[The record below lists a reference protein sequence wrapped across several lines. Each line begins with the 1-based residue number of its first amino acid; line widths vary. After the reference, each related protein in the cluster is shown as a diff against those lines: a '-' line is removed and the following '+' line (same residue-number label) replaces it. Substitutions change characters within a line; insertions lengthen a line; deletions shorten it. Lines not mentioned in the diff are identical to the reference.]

1 MRTPGRAV
9 LAIAAALFVF
19 SLAVACLP
27 EAVVDLRW
35 KRELG
40 VSEPWR
46 LITTHFIHLSW
57 RHLAAN
63 FAALA
68 LIGWVASNLRAGGSL
83 AAVLGAWT
91 GITIGLAVGFW
102 SIEWYA
108 GLSGLLYGWFAGLAF
123 ELCLMRG
130 RVAWVGAL
138 LLVGGALKIGFD
150 LGAGPIFVGALGIPV
165 AAPVHLYGY
174 AGGLAAASVEYYVWR
189 RRRSA

>member
-1 MRTPGRAV
+1 MR
-9 LAIAAALFVF
+9 
-19 SLAVACLP
+19 SLPLSS
-27 EAVVDLRW
+27 
-35 KRELG
+35 KLG
-40 VSEPWR
+40 VLLTFATLIAETAPNATIQFGWQAGLFAQEPWR
-46 LITTHFIHLSW
+46 VLTAHFVHLSW
-57 RHLAAN
+57 VHSAAN

-68 LIGWVASNLRAGGSL
+68 LICWVASNLRAGGSL
-83 AAVLGAWT
+83 AAVLGAWI